1 MKITLLGG
9 GTGGHFYP
17 LIAIARELKN
27 IKNEEHIVQMN
38 ITLAGDIYPGEE
50 LLRSEEMS
58 FRRVSAGKF
67 RRYFSLLNM
76 LDIFKTLLG
85 IFKEFW
91 HYTTDPPDI
100 IFSKGGYASFP
111 SLVAARLYK
120 IPVIIH
126 ESDAVP
132 GIVNKWTAR
141 FAERVAIA
149 FPEAVEYFP
158 KEKTALVGN
167 PIRRSLLGGS
177 IEEALDIF
185 NLEEGIPTILILGGS
200 QGAEALNNTVLSA
213 LGDLLVSVQIIHQA
227 GPKLYKAVA
236 NEAMVILDRL
246 DKNIKNRYHVYP
258 FLYEAELRNAA
269 YISDV
274 IVSRAGAG
282 GIFEIAA
289 WGKPSIIIPLPSSA
303 GDHQRE
309 NAYSYARSGACE
321 ILEQN
326 NLTTHLFQ
334 SHIMKIV
341 DNKEVAEKMKRGAQS
356 FAKIDAAK
364 RVAKEIV
371 RLGTHE

>member
-17 LIAIARELKN
+17 LIAIAREMKN

-76 LDIFKTLLG
+76 LDIFKT
-85 IFKEFW
+85 K
-91 HYTTDPPDI
+91 
-100 IFSKGGYASFP
+100 
-111 SLVAARLYK
+111 
-120 IPVIIH
+120 
-126 ESDAVP
+126 
-132 GIVNKWTAR
+132 
-141 FAERVAIA
+141 
-149 FPEAVEYFP
+149 
-158 KEKTALVGN
+158 KTGLVGN

>member
-158 KEKTALVGN
+158 KEKTALGGN
-167 PIRRSLLGGS
+167 